1 MQRPAAFVHCMPLCL
16 ALSLSLLLSAL
27 LCASL
32 SPLSLA
38 LLLRLT
44 CTLSCAA
51 AAASQRQKLSTIC
64 LGTCVFYFA
73 LHLTTAHAA
82 LSRRRCCLLL
92 LPQLPPSAVQLSLLP
107 LASSSLPLLPAV
119 LLLLQFFIFHF
130 IFRSFNFYLCK

>member
-16 ALSLSLLLSAL
+16 ALSLSPLLLLSDL

-32 SPLSLA
+32 TPS

-82 LSRRRCCLLL
+82 LRRRRCCLLL

-107 LASSSLPLLPAV
+107 VASSSLPLLPAV